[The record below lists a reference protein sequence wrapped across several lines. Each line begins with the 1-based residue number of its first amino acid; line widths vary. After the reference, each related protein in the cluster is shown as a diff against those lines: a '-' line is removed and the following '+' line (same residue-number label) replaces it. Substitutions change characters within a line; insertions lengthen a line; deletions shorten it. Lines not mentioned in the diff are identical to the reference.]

1 MVKIKA
7 EPVDLIII
15 QVYFPTTG
23 HDDEE
28 VENLYEALEELIDK
42 EKGKDYLVVMGDWNT
57 VVGEVR
63 DEKEVGS
70 FGLGKRNDRGEM
82 MVGFL
87 QKKKA
92 NDHKHMIR
100 AL

>member
-1 MVKIKA
+1 M
-7 EPVDLIII
+7 
-15 QVYFPTTG
+15 
-23 HDDEE
+23 
-28 VENLYEALEELIDK
+28 
-42 EKGKDYLVVMGDWNT
+42 MGDWNT